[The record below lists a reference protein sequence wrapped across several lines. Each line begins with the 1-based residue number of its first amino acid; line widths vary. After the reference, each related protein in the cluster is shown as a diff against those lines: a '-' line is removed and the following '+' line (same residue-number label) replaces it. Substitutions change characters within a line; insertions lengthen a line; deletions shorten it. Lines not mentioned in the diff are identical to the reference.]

1 MSVSV
6 VQTPLLS
13 SLRPLHRLPTPS
25 PGKSQRVQART
36 PETNVLDF
44 KAEMRAASQTLNAQ
58 CAARTGTPGAAGG
71 LAQSSSQGLLTGG
84 RPRLPPSGGS
94 GGGRQWTPATG
105 SVSTPLT
112 GGGLI
117 RRCSSGD
124 VSASPAQPSRPL
136 GADHS
141 LGRLGAAGSSSG
153 VGGRMPMPS
162 PGFARPKTCEPMPA
176 SYAGKAEAPAA
187 APAAAAATP
196 SALRPSAF
204 RRAGTPAASA
214 SRGPAAATVSR
225 LMLPFPEDLLME
237 LIPSPETPPNPA
249 RGGGAELPKP
259 SPAAE
264 SGRSRRHT
272 TDGVMH
278 LSASQRNAL
287 GREGPAD
294 EGAAAARVPQPK
306 GILTASSG
314 VWRGAALRPVD
325 AAAAAS
331 ASAAAAAA
339 AAASVSVS
347 AGPLRRG
354 GTGLDSG
361 GKVFSLLNCRAADR
375 AAAPPPPPPRIK
387 KRVSWKIEAPSSAGA
402 ATSIATDNRSCSSTF
417 P

>member
-225 LMLPFPEDLLME
+225 PMLPFPEDLLME

-249 RGGGAELPKP
+249 RGGGRR
-259 SPAAE
+259 AAE
-264 SGRSRRHT
+264 AIARRGIWPLAAAHDGRGHAPLGEPAKCTWTRRSRGRGRS
-272 TDGVMH
+272 
-278 LSASQRNAL
+278 SSQ
-287 GREGPAD
+287 
-294 EGAAAARVPQPK
+294 GAAAEGHPHGLK
-306 GILTASSG
+306 
-314 VWRGAALRPVD
+314 WRLE
-325 AAAAAS
+325 
-331 ASAAAAAA
+331 
-339 AAASVSVS
+339 
-347 AGPLRRG
+347 G
-354 GTGLDSG
+354 G
-361 GKVFSLLNCRAADR
+361 R
-375 AAAPPPPPPRIK
+375 AAARRRRRR
-387 KRVSWKIEAPSSAGA
+387 RVRVRRRRRRRRRVRLRERRAAPSG
-402 ATSIATDNRSCSSTF
+402 RHRLG
-417 P
+417 